1 MKYKVLYLILI
12 FSFVLLKIFSQDDT
26 ERLLQSHMWGLH
38 SLIQIDSVE
47 TSILLGDSDS
57 RIIFNSDG
65 SLLEYDT
72 GIERDYFWTLKDN
85 LFLRITRSNDR
96 QD

>member
-1 MKYKVLYLILI
+1 MRLRGFYKVN
-12 FSFVLLKIFSQDDT
+12 
-26 ERLLQSHMWGLH
+26 MWGLH

>member
-12 FSFVLLKIFSQDDT
+12 FSFVSLKIFSQDDT

>member
-1 MKYKVLYLILI
+1 M
-12 FSFVLLKIFSQDDT
+12 KIFSQDDT
-26 ERLLQSHMWGLH
+26 ERPLQSHMWGLH

-57 RIIFNSDG
+57 RIIFKSDG